1 MRYMPL
7 SPAARHDAIA
17 LLNARPE
24 AGAHDFGD
32 IVETAVT
39 ASPSIR

>member
-1 MRYMPL
+1 MHL

-24 AGAHDFGD
+24 AALLLGD
-32 IVETAVT
+32 IVETPVT
-39 ASPSIR
+39 ASPSNRNA